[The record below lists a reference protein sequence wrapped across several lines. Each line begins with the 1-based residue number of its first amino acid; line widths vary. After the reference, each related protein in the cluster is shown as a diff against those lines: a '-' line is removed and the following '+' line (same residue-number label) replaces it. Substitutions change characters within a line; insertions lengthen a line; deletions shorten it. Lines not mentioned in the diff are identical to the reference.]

1 MKIPH
6 AASYSTHKTTSV
18 PFRPVKGAAVKSGA
32 SALCRSAKNRSA
44 QSGASARRS
53 QSPEYDV
60 SWSIPDTAA
69 PANAPISSS
78 KNLYKGIL
86 VLIGMVGS
94 AALIIG
100 LFSIGKAL
108 LLGLLVLFIIGML
121 VGIETMLGAI
131 ISCVFLALLTL
142 YIGLLCNYPLPTLI
156 ISVVLG
162 IVLAARK
169 SRS

>member
-69 PANAPISSS
+69 PTNAPISSS

-94 AALIIG
+94 AAFIIG